1 MEFLIIWKVTLGIAA
16 ESPQSRFWACE
27 DLQRKARPASW
38 AGNANQK
45 GEQEQNINK
54 LNFILKLMNFDH
66 KIIWIT
72 GASSGIGKSLALA
85 LSKQQTKLILSS
97 RNEKELNAVKNSCE
111 NPENIKILPLDLENY
126 KSLSGKVDEALALFG
141 GVDVLFNNGG
151 ISQRSFA
158 KETSIEV
165 DERIM
170 DINYLGT
177 VALSKALLPHF
188 IEKNSGYFV
197 VITSIVGK
205 IGTPLRSSYAASKH
219 ALHGFFDSLRAEV
232 YQNNIKI
239 TLACPGFVQT
249 NVSLNALTADGT
261 PQNKMDSA
269 TKNGLTPEVFVQNL
283 LKAVRQE
290 KQEVY
295 IGGFKEKLAVYV
307 KRFFPKLL
315 SKMIRK
321 LAVT

>member
-1 MEFLIIWKVTLGIAA
+1 
-16 ESPQSRFWACE
+16 
-27 DLQRKARPASW
+27 
-38 AGNANQK
+38 
-45 GEQEQNINK
+45 
-54 LNFILKLMNFDH
+54 MNFDH

-85 LSKQQTKLILSS
+85 LSKQQTNLILSS
-97 RNEKELNAVKNSCE
+97 RNEAELNVVKNACE
-111 NPENIKILPLDLENY
+111 HPENVQVLPLNLENY
-126 KSLSGKVDEALALFG
+126 LSLSAKVDEALKLFG

-151 ISQRSFA
+151 VSQRSLA
-158 KETSIEV
+158 KDTAMEV
-165 DERIM
+165 DKRLMEV
-170 DINYLGT
+170 NYLGT
-177 VALSKALLPHF
+177 VALTKALLPHF
-188 IEKNSGYFV
+188 IEKNNGHFV

-232 YQNNIKI
+232 YQNNIKV

-269 TKNGLTPEVFVQNL
+269 TKNGLTPEVFAEKL

-307 KRFFPKLL
+307 KRLFPKLL

>member
-1 MEFLIIWKVTLGIAA
+1 
-16 ESPQSRFWACE
+16 
-27 DLQRKARPASW
+27 
-38 AGNANQK
+38 
-45 GEQEQNINK
+45 
-54 LNFILKLMNFDH
+54 MNFDH

-97 RNEKELNAVKNSCE
+97 RNEKELNAVRNSCE
-111 NPENIKILPLDLENY
+111 HPENIKILPLDLENY
-126 KSLSGKVDEALALFG
+126 TSLSGKVNEALALFG

-151 ISQRSFA
+151 ISQRSYA
-158 KETSIEV
+158 KDTSIEV
-165 DERIM
+165 DKRLM

-177 VALSKALLPHF
+177 VALSKVLLPHF
-188 IEKNSGYFV
+188 IEKNNGHFV

-232 YQNNIKI
+232 YQNNIKV

-269 TKNGLTPEVFVQNL
+269 TKNGLTPEVFVQKL

-295 IGGFKEKLAVYV
+295 IGGFKEKLAVYI

>member
-1 MEFLIIWKVTLGIAA
+1 
-16 ESPQSRFWACE
+16 
-27 DLQRKARPASW
+27 
-38 AGNANQK
+38 
-45 GEQEQNINK
+45 
-54 LNFILKLMNFDH
+54 MNFNH

-85 LSKQQTKLILSS
+85 LSKHQTKLILSS
-97 RNEKELNAVKNSCE
+97 RNEKELNMVKNACKY
-111 NPENIKILPLDLENY
+111 PEKVKILTLDLENY
-126 KSLSGKVDEALALFG
+126 MSLSDKVKEALSLFG
-141 GVDVLFNNGG
+141 GVDMLFNNGG
-151 ISQRSFA
+151 VSQRSLA
-158 KETSIEV
+158 KDTSMAV
-165 DERIM
+165 DKRLM
-170 DINYLGT
+170 DVNYLGT
-177 VALSKALLPHF
+177 VALTKALLPHF
-188 IEKNSGYFV
+188 IEKNSGHIV

-219 ALHGFFDSLRAEV
+219 ALHGFFDSLRAEI
-232 YQNNIKI
+232 YHNNIKV

-249 NVSLNALTADGT
+249 NVSLNALTANGT

-269 TKNGLTPEVFVQNL
+269 TKNGLMPEVFSEKL

-307 KRFFPKLL
+307 KWLFPKLL

-321 LAVT
+321 MAVT

>member
-1 MEFLIIWKVTLGIAA
+1 
-16 ESPQSRFWACE
+16 
-27 DLQRKARPASW
+27 
-38 AGNANQK
+38 
-45 GEQEQNINK
+45 
-54 LNFILKLMNFDH
+54 MNFDH

-97 RNEKELNAVKNSCE
+97 RNEKELNAVKNGCE

-126 KSLSGKVDEALALFG
+126 WSLPGKVDEALALFG

-151 ISQRSFA
+151 ISQRSFT
-158 KETSIEV
+158 KDTLIEV
-165 DERIM
+165 DKRIM
-170 DINYLGT
+170 DVNYLGT
-177 VALSKALLPHF
+177 VTLSKALLPHF
-188 IEKNSGYFV
+188 IEKNSGHFV

-219 ALHGFFDSLRAEV
+219 ALHGFFDSLRAEI
-232 YQNNIKI
+232 YQNNIKV

-269 TKNGLTPEVFVQNL
+269 TKNGLTPEVFVKKL
-283 LKAVRQE
+283 LKEVRQE